1 MVGATSF
8 LSRLSDSDRESLLS
22 AGVSRSFAPGAV
34 LMFQDER
41 EDRVILLLE
50 GRVKVMRTDAGRHE
64 LLLAIRDPGDLLGE
78 LAFIDSAPR
87 VATVAAL
94 EHVEAL
100 VMSAGELREHLRAN
114 PDVAVALLES
124 VTARFREE
132 SVERLKFAAAD
143 TLGRLTARLLELAE
157 RYGELEGEGEG
168 EGVAIEMPITRE
180 ELATWTGASRAGL
193 AKALQTL
200 RELGWVAGERR
211 RLVLLDVEALR
222 GRAA

>member
-8 LSRLSDSDRESLLS
+8 LSRLADSDRESLLS
-22 AGVSRSFAPGAV
+22 AGVRRSFAPGSV

-94 EHVEAL
+94 EPVEAL
-100 VMSAGELREHLRAN
+100 VMAAGELREHLRAN

-157 RYGELEGEGEG
+157 RYGEPEGEGI
-168 EGVAIEMPITRE
+168 VIEMPITRE